1 MSAQETMNTT
11 TKKAA
16 NSIVGKL
23 TALILAGAA
32 ADPTVR
38 GVRGDCL
45 DDPTGAVATLSRRP

>member
-11 TKKAA
+11 TKKTA

-23 TALILAGAA
+23 TALILAGGA

-38 GVRGDCL
+38 RVRGDCL
-45 DDPTGAVATLSRRP
+45 DDRAGAVATLSRRP

>member
-1 MSAQETMNTT
+1 MNTT

-38 GVRGDCL
+38 RASADCL
-45 DDPTGAVATLSRRP
+45 DDPAGGIATLSRWP

>member
-32 ADPTVR
+32 ADPMIRMTSA
-38 GVRGDCL
+38 DCL
-45 DDPTGAVATLSRRP
+45 DHRLGA